1 MIFYFYNNSDMEVV
15 LGDYSLTANVSSL
28 LVFLEGFLSFFSPC
42 VLPLIPVYISYLA
55 GNGKKIGS
63 DGTIIYEKSVVFTN
77 TLFFVL
83 GISSVFFLLGLSFS
97 TLGSFFNKNR
107 VLFSRVGGI
116 LIIIMGLV
124 QLDLIKLNFLK
135 MEKRIHLELSGKMN
149 PVIAYVMGF
158 TFSFAWTPCVGPA
171 LSSVLI
177 LASSTTN
184 ILSGNMLVLIYTLGF
199 IIPFIILGIFTTEA
213 LNFFREKRNM
223 VKYTI
228 KAGGIILIIIGI
240 LTFTGTVSIISRY
253 LAF

>member
-1 MIFYFYNNSDMEVV
+1 MGGISIAN
-15 LGDYSLTANVSSL
+15 NVSL
-28 LVFLEGFLSFFSPC
+28 ALVFLEGFLSFFSPC

-55 GNGKKIGS
+55 GNGKKVGS
-63 DGTIIYEKSVVFTN
+63 NGTIIYERKIVLLN

-97 TLGSFFNKNR
+97 ALGTFFNQNK
-107 VLFSRVGGI
+107 VLFSRIGGI
-116 LIIIMGLV
+116 IIIVMGLI
-124 QLDLIKLNFLK
+124 QLDVIKLNFLK
-135 MEKRIHLELSGKMN
+135 MEKRFHLDLTNIKMN
-149 PVIAYVMGF
+149 PITAYVMGF

-177 LASSTTN
+177 LASNANN
-184 ILSGNMLVLIYTLGF
+184 IFSGNALVLIYTLGF

-213 LNFFREKRNM
+213 LNFFKEKRSI

-240 LTFTGTVSIISRY
+240 MTFTGAFTSISRY

>member
-1 MIFYFYNNSDMEVV
+1 MNGIAITN
-15 LGDYSLTANVSSL
+15 NVSFL

-55 GNGKKIGS
+55 GNGKKTDL
-63 DGTIIYEKSVVFTN
+63 DGTIIYERKIVFLN

-97 TLGSFFNKNR
+97 VLGTFFNKNK
-107 VLFSRVGGI
+107 VLFSQIGGTI
-116 LIIIMGLV
+116 IIIMGLV

-135 MEKRIHLELSGKMN
+135 IEKRFHLELNRKMN
-149 PVIAYVMGF
+149 PIIAYIMGF

-177 LASSTTN
+177 LASN
-184 ILSGNMLVLIYTLGF
+184 ANNAFSGNMLVLIYTLGF
-199 IIPFIILGIFTTEA
+199 VLPFIILGIFTTEA
-213 LNFFREKRNM
+213 LNFFKEKRNL

-228 KAGGIILIIIGI
+228 KVGGIILVIIGI
-240 LTFTGTVSIISRY
+240 MTFTGTFASLSRY

>member
-1 MIFYFYNNSDMEVV
+1 MVGI
-15 LGDYSLTANVSSL
+15 SLTNNVSFL

-55 GNGKKIGS
+55 GNGKKIDS
-63 DGTIIYEKSVVFTN
+63 SGTIIYERKIVFLN

-97 TLGSFFNKNR
+97 ALGVFFNQNK
-107 VLFSRVGGI
+107 VLFSRIGGI
-116 LIIIMGLV
+116 IIIVMGLV
-124 QLDLIKLNFLK
+124 QLDLVKLNFLK
-135 MEKRIHLELSGKMN
+135 MEKRFDLKFTKNKMN
-149 PVIAYVMGF
+149 PVIAYIMGF

-177 LASSTTN
+177 LASNASN
-184 ILSGNMLVLIYTLGF
+184 AFSGNMLVFIYTLGF

-213 LNFFREKRNM
+213 LNFFKEKRNL

-228 KAGGIILIIIGI
+228 KAGGIILIVIGI
-240 LTFTGTVSIISRY
+240 MTFTGTFANLSRY
-253 LAF
+253 LAY

>member
-1 MIFYFYNNSDMEVV
+1 MGGIV
-15 LGDYSLTANVSSL
+15 LTNNVSFL

-55 GNGKKIGS
+55 GNGKKIDS
-63 DGTIIYEKSVVFTN
+63 NGTIVYERKIVFLN

-97 TLGSFFNKNR
+97 ALGVFFNQNK
-107 VLFSRVGGI
+107 VLFSRIGGI
-116 LIIIMGLV
+116 IIIVMGLV
-124 QLDLIKLNFLK
+124 QLDLVKFNFLK
-135 MEKRIHLELSGKMN
+135 MEKRFHLELTNKKMN
-149 PVIAYVMGF
+149 PIIAYIMGF

-177 LASSTTN
+177 LASNASNTF
-184 ILSGNMLVLIYTLGF
+184 SGNMLVFIYTLGF
-199 IIPFIILGIFTTEA
+199 IIPFIILGMFTTEA
-213 LNFFREKRNM
+213 LNFFKEKRNL

-240 LTFTGTVSIISRY
+240 MTFTGTFANLSRY

>member
-1 MIFYFYNNSDMEVV
+1 MLNGIV
-15 LGDYSLTANVSSL
+15 LTNNVSFL

-55 GNGKKIGS
+55 GNGKKANLN
-63 DGTIIYEKSVVFTN
+63 GTIIYERKIVFIN

-97 TLGSFFNKNR
+97 VLGSFFNKNK
-107 VLFSRVGGI
+107 VLFSQIGGTI
-116 LIIIMGLV
+116 IIIMGLV

-135 MEKRIHLELSGKMN
+135 IEKRFHLELNRKMN
-149 PVIAYVMGF
+149 PIIAYIMGF

-177 LASSTTN
+177 LASNASN
-184 ILSGNMLVLIYTLGF
+184 AFSGNMLVLIYTLGF
-199 IIPFIILGIFTTEA
+199 VIPFMILGIFTTEA
-213 LNFFREKRNM
+213 LNFFKEKRNL

-240 LTFTGTVSIISRY
+240 MTFTGTFASLSRY

>member
-1 MIFYFYNNSDMEVV
+1 MGGIAVTN
-15 LGDYSLTANVSSL
+15 NVSFL

-55 GNGKKIGS
+55 GNGKKV
-63 DGTIIYEKSVVFTN
+63 DGQGTVIYERKIVLLN

-97 TLGSFFNKNR
+97 ALGTFFNQNKS
-107 VLFSRVGGI
+107 LFSKIGGT
-116 LIIIMGLV
+116 IIIVMGLV

-135 MEKRIHLELSGKMN
+135 MEKRFHLELSHGKMN
-149 PVIAYVMGF
+149 PVVAFIMGF

-177 LASSTTN
+177 LASNATN
-184 ILSGNMLVLIYTLGF
+184 VFSGNMLVLLYTLGF
-199 IIPFIILGIFTTEA
+199 IIPFIILGMFTTET
-213 LNFFREKRNM
+213 LNFFKEKRNL

-228 KAGGIILIIIGI
+228 KVGGIILIIIGI
-240 LTFTGTVSIISRY
+240 MTFTGTFANLSRY
-253 LAF
+253 LAY

>member
-1 MIFYFYNNSDMEVV
+1 MEVM
-15 LGDYSLTANVSSL
+15 LEELALTNHVSFL

-42 VLPLIPVYISYLA
+42 VLPIIPVYISYLA
-55 GNGKKIGS
+55 GNGKRIDS
-63 DGTIIYEKSVVFTN
+63 SGTILYERKIVFIN

-97 TLGSFFNKNR
+97 ALGTFFNQNKI
-107 VLFSRVGGI
+107 LFSRIGGT
-116 LIIIMGLV
+116 IIMIMGLV

-135 MEKRIHLELSGKMN
+135 MEKRFHLELTNSTMN
-149 PVIAYVMGF
+149 PIIAFIMGF

-177 LASSTTN
+177 LASN
-184 ILSGNMLVLIYTLGF
+184 AKNVFSGNMLVLIYTLGF
-199 IIPFIILGIFTTEA
+199 IIPFIILGVFTTEA
-213 LNFFREKRNM
+213 LNFFKKKRNI

-240 LTFTGTVSIISRY
+240 MTFTGTFANLSRY

>member
-1 MIFYFYNNSDMEVV
+1 MGGVN
-15 LGDYSLTANVSSL
+15 LTNNVSFM

-55 GNGKKIGS
+55 GNGKKISS
-63 DGTIIYEKSVVFTN
+63 DGTVIYKRKIVLIN

-97 TLGSFFNKNR
+97 ALGTFFNQNR
-107 VLFSRVGGI
+107 VLFSRIGGI
-116 LIIIMGLV
+116 IIITMGLV

-135 MEKRIHLELSGKMN
+135 MEKRIHLELNTGKMN
-149 PVIAYVMGF
+149 PIIAYVMGF

-177 LASSTTN
+177 LASNASN
-184 ILSGNMLVLIYTLGF
+184 ALSGNILVLIYTLGF
-199 IIPFIILGIFTTEA
+199 IIPFVILGLFTTEA
-213 LNFFREKRNM
+213 LNFFKEKRNL

-228 KAGGIILIIIGI
+228 KVGGIILIIIGI
-240 LTFTGTVSIISRY
+240 MTFTGTFANISRF